1 MQAPRD
7 IPKSSSARSAE
18 DRRTGTVARV
28 FPRIPFHKVNWPT
41 SSFLIGTL
49 LMSLTLVPVYIWR
62 FGLDWFQVALFLGM
76 FFLTGFSITLGINRL
91 FSHLAFQAHWSVRL
105 FTLIFG
111 AAAFENSVLLWACE
125 HRAHH
130 KHVDHEDDPYNIR
143 EGLFQAHI
151 GWLLFKLSTPPPFD
165 NVTDLQKDRLVMWQH
180 RYIHWIGATVAFAL
194 PAAIGYAW
202 GGGTAALGAFL
213 IAGVARV
220 VLLQHCTFCINSLC
234 HYIGKQTY
242 SRKCSARDSW
252 LTALVTF
259 GEGYHN
265 YHHEFPYDYR
275 NGVKPWQ
282 FDSTKWIIW
291 TLSKVGLAHKV
302 RRVPADTILRAEVA
316 ASNDRNNADIH
327 NRPHRRAY
335 DMGRDKGECA

>member
-28 FPRIPFHKVNWPT
+28 FPRVPFHKVNWPT

-76 FFLTGFSITLGINRL
+76 FFLTGFSITLGYHRL

-130 KHVDHEDDPYNIR
+130 KHVDHEDDPYTF
-143 EGLFQAHI
+143 E
-151 GWLLFKLSTPPPFD
+151 
-165 NVTDLQKDRLVMWQH
+165 KDFSKH
-180 RYIHWIGATVAFAL
+180 TSDGCF
-194 PAAIGYAW
+194 
-202 GGGTAALGAFL
+202 
-213 IAGVARV
+213 
-220 VLLQHCTFCINSLC
+220 S
-234 HYIGKQTY
+234 
-242 SRKCSARDSW
+242 SSARLRP
-252 LTALVTF
+252 LTTLPTCKRTGWSCGSTATF
-259 GEGYHN
+259 
-265 YHHEFPYDYR
+265 
-275 NGVKPWQ
+275 
-282 FDSTKWIIW
+282 I
-291 TLSKVGLAHKV
+291 GLAQPSLSRCPPQSVTRGAAGRRRLAHFSSPAWPVCYSFNTAPSVSTRFATISANRHIRASAV
-302 RRVPADTILRAEVA
+302 RATR
-316 ASNDRNNADIH
+316 
-327 NRPHRRAY
+327 
-335 DMGRDKGECA
+335 G